1 MQDHSQRGK
10 RHHRHRHEQH
20 HHCNHHHFRR
30 CVEWW
35 STFQHSPGRKYQST
49 LLLRSNTENVIIIL
63 LYVNGVNGGDDDGLT
78 TQVVKPTTTKR
89 IAGYGLPLPKVAAI
103 DINLFFSES
112 LTNCLRSSNISFI
125 HPGADKTGGHPCVF
139 WHPGLWERSSA
150 IVVIGQPGNQNHN
163 TLFSVSRPS
172 FPEHKGLAA
181 RPFASCIVYSLY
193 LVLCRM
199 PSSTCQLL
207 LMINHILS
215 LPIVNQISLNLI
227 QQSDLTNSK
236 IFLSQNF
243 SNAVNRRILPWDWT
257 QTPINGHQHWE
268 GDHQSGRCEL
278 ENHCE
283 NQSLHTDTCIG
294 PVDMSIHVSA
304 CNFLVKFC
312 EQYGGILLDKPHGRT
327 CWCEN
332 LRERGNFPCGGN
344 KKDWRLLWGVIA
356 RT

>member
-1 MQDHSQRGK
+1 MVVIMMVWQ
-10 RHHRHRHEQH
+10 HR
-20 HHCNHHHFRR
+20 
-30 CVEWW
+30 W
-35 STFQHSPGRKYQST
+35 SNQQLPR
-49 LLLRSNTENVIIIL
+49 
-63 LYVNGVNGGDDDGLT
+63 
-78 TQVVKPTTTKR
+78 
-89 IAGYGLPLPKVAAI
+89 GLPGMGCPFLRLPPLISIFSSLNPWPIASVAATYLLSPRSRQDGGTSLCLLTSRFVRKI
-103 DINLFFSES
+103 ICNCCHWSPWQSES
-112 LTNCLRSSNISFI
+112 QYII
-125 HPGADKTGGHPCVF
+125 
-139 WHPGLWERSSA
+139 
-150 IVVIGQPGNQNHN
+150 
-163 TLFSVSRPS
+163 FSVSRPS

-207 LMINHILS
+207 LMFNHILS

-294 PVDMSIHVSA
+294 PVDMAIHVSA
-304 CNFLVKFC
+304 CIFLVKFC
-312 EQYGGILLDKPHGRT
+312 EQYGGILLDKPQGRT

>member
-1 MQDHSQRGK
+1 
-10 RHHRHRHEQH
+10 
-20 HHCNHHHFRR
+20 
-30 CVEWW
+30 
-35 STFQHSPGRKYQST
+35 
-49 LLLRSNTENVIIIL
+49 
-63 LYVNGVNGGDDDGLT
+63 
-78 TQVVKPTTTKR
+78 
-89 IAGYGLPLPKVAAI
+89 
-103 DINLFFSES
+103 
-112 LTNCLRSSNISFI
+112 
-125 HPGADKTGGHPCVF
+125 
-139 WHPGLWERSSA
+139 
-150 IVVIGQPGNQNHN
+150 
-163 TLFSVSRPS
+163 
-172 FPEHKGLAA
+172 
-181 RPFASCIVYSLY
+181 
-193 LVLCRM
+193 M

-207 LMINHILS
+207 LMFNHILS

-294 PVDMSIHVSA
+294 PVDMAIHVSP

-356 RT
+356 RTQNALSGEGGEGVVWAEGGGDVEGEGKQFYTLCSVRRRRRRRCKSGKIFIVGLSAQNINGSFSMDSVYLTFQWIIPPRRATLNVKISFEWAHGQHRKAANRLLVKLPICTLINLGQMEPNWEANAESRSQNNDNRPFGF